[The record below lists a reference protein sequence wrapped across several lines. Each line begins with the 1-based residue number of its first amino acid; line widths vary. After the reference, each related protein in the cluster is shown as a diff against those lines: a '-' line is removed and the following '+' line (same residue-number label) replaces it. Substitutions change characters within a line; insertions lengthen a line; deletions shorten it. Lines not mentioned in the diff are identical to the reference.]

1 MNKLWLVIQR
11 EYLYNLLR
19 KSFIFTAFVLPLL
32 IMGGMYL
39 VIMLAEDSASEDKLD
54 EYNRIG
60 YVDEVGFLE
69 SVTSPDFDRFIPY
82 ESEEAARAAFEKGD
96 LDAYIVVPE
105 DYLQTGRVSYFA
117 RKGIPFVMQDE
128 IDDFLRLGVSSLAP
142 PDVPVERLRN
152 PANTKMHIL
161 GEDEPMNEEALV
173 GRFILPII
181 FAVLFIFT
189 VLTTSQF
196 LMSGVVEEK
205 ENRVMEILITSI
217 RPGQLLVGKVIGLGA
232 LALTQVIVWLAAG
245 IIIAIV
251 TDRLDFIREM
261 NFKPLEVVLMVAY
274 FLLSFLLFAGIM
286 VGVGASVTAEQ
297 EARQFASIFILIMI
311 SPSWFIAAFIKSP
324 GGAVATFF
332 SLFPFTSPVT
342 NLFLIGLGEA
352 STEQVIG
359 SLVILVVSIGVV
371 LWASV
376 KIFHAGMLMYGQ
388 RLGLKQLRRVLLG
401 GR

>member
-32 IMGGMYL
+32 IMSGMYL

-69 SVTSPDFDRFIPY
+69 SVTNPDFDRFIPY

-117 RKGIPFVMQDE
+117 KKGIPFVMQDE

-161 GEDEPMNEEALV
+161 GEDEPMTEEALV

-232 LALTQVIVWLAAG
+232 LALTQVIVWLATG

-311 SPSWFIAAFIKSP
+311 SPSWFIAAFINSP

-352 STEQVIG
+352 STEQVIA

>member
-117 RKGIPFVMQDE
+117 KKGIPFVMQDE

-311 SPSWFIAAFIKSP
+311 SPSWFIAAFINSP

-352 STEQVIG
+352 STEQVIA